1 MPASNFAF
9 DGQLAFLTY
18 PQCGD
23 LTRERLRTFLVES
36 LGAEQFCIAR
46 ELHDDGNPHLHA
58 VVRWGRRKRFTGA
71 DCFDVDGQHPNVQ
84 RPHSLTR
91 VLAYV
96 RKSDNQRLDSEPP
109 FPSGSERTDTYG
121 GILEQAKNP
130 TDFLARVGNERPR
143 DLVLYL
149 ERLQA
154 FCRWKWP
161 EESES
166 YRGRARGEF
175 RELPEMTEWVK
186 ENVSN
191 RSGGA
196 PVPSLP
202 SCWISSHAY
211 CLRSICLQ
219 IDPKRCAWW
228 ENLEQGKLRGQ
239 DLLNLPCTFMQTGSG
254 RPTAGETLQDTS
266 SSTISLS
273 SDSLGSPYLDASL
286 SSMLA
291 ESIELFANAKGE
303 SQQSTASTTKW
314 TLEELWE
321 LMNLDG
327 YY

>member
-1 MPASNFAF
+1 MPASNFTF

-23 LTRERLRTFLVES
+23 LSRERVRDFLVQQ

-46 ELHDDGNPHLHA
+46 ELHADGNPHIHA
-58 VVRWGRRKRFTGA
+58 VVRWGRRRRLVGA
-71 DCFDVDGQHPNVQ
+71 NCFDVGDCHPNVQ
-84 RPHSLTR
+84 RPASLART
-91 VLAYV
+91 LAYV
-96 RKSDNQRLDSEPP
+96 RKSDDQVLDSEPP
-109 FPSGSERTDTYG
+109 LQSEGGRSDVYGSILADAESPS
-121 GILEQAKNP
+121 
-130 TDFLARVGNERPR
+130 DFLARVGEHRPR

-166 YRGRARGEF
+166 YRGRTRGEF
-175 RELPEMTEWVK
+175 RELPVMTDWVK

-202 SCWISSHAY
+202 SCVISSHAY

-219 IDPKRCAWW
+219 IDPSLCAWW
-228 ENLEQGKLRGQ
+228 ESLEQGRLRGR
-239 DLLNLPCTFMQTGSG
+239 DLLNLPCTFMQTDSG
-254 RPTAGETLQDTS
+254 RQTAGKTLQDTS

-273 SDSLGSPYLDASL
+273 SDSPGSPYLDASL

-303 SQQSTASTTKW
+303 SLQSTASTAKW
-314 TLEELWE
+314 TLEELSD
-321 LMNLDG
+321 LMKLDG